1 VASTNLKRLMMILSG
16 KVEADDLSSIS
27 QSAIHARVHEKKEIR
42 ELYAKN
48 SNDTVKKGLGDYTK
62 FIFVRHPFE
71 RLVSAYR
78 DRLVNN
84 EIYQKTIGRE
94 IVLKYRQNPNQLSLE
109 TGHDVTFPEFVRF
122 VVDEWRDAKRHLD
135 VHWRPVVDLCHP
147 CDMQFH
153 FIGKFETLN
162 QDVDL
167 LLGKL
172 NETNLSRLFAGQPT
186 KPKTTSSLW
195 KESMKQISFQQL
207 TDLNRMFADDF
218 RLFGYPHYYTKRK
231 SLR

>member
-1 VASTNLKRLMMILSG
+1 MLILSG
-16 KVEADDLSSIS
+16 QVETDDLSSIPRLT
-27 QSAIHARVHEKKEIR
+27 IHEQNPMRILNANN
-42 ELYAKN
+42 L
-48 SNDTVKKGLGDYTK
+48 NDTMKNGLGDFTK

-78 DRLVNN
+78 DKLAGNDAFYKKAV
-84 EIYQKTIGRE
+84 GRE
-94 IVLKYRQNPNQLSLE
+94 IIRKYRQNPNQLSLE
-109 TGHDVTFPEFVRF
+109 TGHDVTFPEFVHF
-122 VVDEWRDAKRHLD
+122 IVDEWRNGRKPLD
-135 VHWRPVVDLCHP
+135 VHWRPVVDLCRP
-147 CDMQFH
+147 CDMKFH

-162 QDVDL
+162 QDVNFL
-167 LLGKL
+167 LDKL
-172 NETNLSRLFAGQPT
+172 NETDLSRLFAGQPT

>member
-1 VASTNLKRLMMILSG
+1 MK
-16 KVEADDLSSIS
+16 
-27 QSAIHARVHEKKEIR
+27 
-42 ELYAKN
+42 
-48 SNDTVKKGLGDYTK
+48 
-62 FIFVRHPFE
+62 
-71 RLVSAYR
+71 
-78 DRLVNN
+78 
-84 EIYQKTIGRE
+84 
-94 IVLKYRQNPNQLSLE
+94 
-109 TGHDVTFPEFVRF
+109 
-122 VVDEWRDAKRHLD
+122 
-135 VHWRPVVDLCHP
+135 
-147 CDMQFH
+147 FH

-218 RLFGYPHYYTKRK
+218 RLFGYPHYYTAEK
-231 SLR
+231 